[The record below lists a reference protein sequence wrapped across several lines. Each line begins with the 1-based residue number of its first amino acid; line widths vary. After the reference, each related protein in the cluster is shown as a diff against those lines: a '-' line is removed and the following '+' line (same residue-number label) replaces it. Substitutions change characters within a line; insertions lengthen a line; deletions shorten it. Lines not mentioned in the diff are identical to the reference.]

1 MVQVAQGH
9 KQVQGGESGYKDTS
23 WWKQAQADTNNP
35 LSSSPPLRVQEYEY
49 ASSLTSLYL
58 LMPLCLCA
66 CLCPC
71 VYLHL
76 LVPLCLHAPACTLV
90 PTCTIVPTH
99 THSHP
104 SYPVKL
110 VYNTSTTLYP
120 AHHSSKQAQVGT
132 SKDMSRQKQTWA
144 DVLASLLPVSAKNS
158 NKFDYSRQ
166 GLSVLTT
173 SVPTT
178 QPAFIESQSTIGRS
192 LPPPKNLGQKPKPT
206 NEVTL
211 QVLATIFSI

>member
-1 MVQVAQGH
+1 MRAWARARMSGHNIASRHKWAQWCKSAQGH

-49 ASSLTSLYL
+49 ASSLTSLYP

-104 SYPVKL
+104 SYPVKHSL
-110 VYNTSTTLYP
+110 LCISHQPPSILPTTP
-120 AHHSSKQAQVGT
+120 PNKHKWAQA
-132 SKDMSRQKQTWA
+132 RAWA
-144 DVLASLLPVSAKNS
+144 D
-158 NKFDYSRQ
+158 
-166 GLSVLTT
+166 
-173 SVPTT
+173 
-178 QPAFIESQSTIGRS
+178 RS
-192 LPPPKNLGQKPKPT
+192 SHEQM
-206 NEVTL
+206 
-211 QVLATIFSI
+211 F